1 MITVPKPTGTSKT
14 IGAAGIRWAASKVG
28 TVESPAWSNH
38 IFAWTDVA
46 PSLQGEPWCA
56 GFVTDAWARQGIDL
70 RRWVDNPYYCPS
82 LEAWAKGRHIWHSYG
97 SGYDPHPGDL
107 AIMGRSMAT
116 HVGLAAPAAGNYSG
130 YRQIEGNTVAEGAG
144 GSQTNGNGVW
154 VRYRGSFIRGW
165 VDMHALIG
173 QLVKGGKI
181 TLASGTSSGN
191 TDPVAAKKAFSF
203 AVMMTAVPTTAKA
216 KYPGR
221 FSGNVRIA
229 QTLMAAQSEMRFCNT
244 DGIWTTKTTRAYKT
258 WQRALGYRGSDA
270 DGIPGRDSLAKLV
283 ARGGY
288 TLI

>member
-14 IGAAGIRWAASKVG
+14 IGTAGIRWASSKVG

-38 IFAWTDVA
+38 IFAWTDVC

-56 GFVTDAWARQGIDL
+56 AFAVDMLARQGIDL
-70 RRWVDNPYYCPS
+70 RRYVDNPYYTPS
-82 LEAWAKGRHIWHSYG
+82 LESWAKRWGIWHAYG
-97 SGYDPHPGDL
+97 SGYNPQPGDIS
-107 AIMGRSMAT
+107 IMGRGHAT
-116 HVGLAAPAAGNYSG
+116 HAGCPAPTAGNYSG

-144 GSQTNGNGVW
+144 GSQTNGNGLW

-165 VDMHALIG
+165 ISLAGLIAK
-173 QLVKGGKI
+173 LAKDGKI
-181 TLASGTSSGN
+181 TLAAGTSSGN
-191 TDPVAAKKAFSF
+191 TDTVAAKKAFSF
-203 AVMMTAVPTTAKA
+203 AVMMTAVPKTAKA
-216 KYPGR
+216 KHPGR

-244 DGIWTTKTTRAYKT
+244 NGIWTTKTTRAYSI
-258 WQRALGYRGSDA
+258 WQKALGYRGSDA

-283 ARGGY
+283 RRGGY

>member
-1 MITVPKPTGTSKT
+1 MITVPKPAGT
-14 IGAAGIRWAASKVG
+14 AATLGVAAVRWASSKAG
-28 TVESPAWSNH
+28 TIESPAWSNH
-38 IFAWTDVA
+38 IFAWADVA

-82 LEAWAKGRHIWHSYG
+82 IESWAKRRHIWHSYG

-116 HVGLAAPAAGNYSG
+116 HVGLAAPTSGSYAG

-154 VRYRGSFIRGW
+154 VRYRGGFIRGW

-173 QLVKGGKI
+173 QLVKAGSI
-181 TLASGTSSGN
+181 TLSGAGTSGN
-191 TDPVAAKKAFSF
+191 TAATKPVKAFAF
-203 AVMMTAVPTTAKA
+203 AVMMTAVPKAPKA

-229 QTLMAAQSEMRFCNT
+229 QQLMAAQSEMRFCNT
-244 DGIWTTKTTRAYKT
+244 DGIWTTKTTRAYRV
-258 WQRALGYRGSDA
+258 WQKALGYRGADA
-270 DGIPGRDSLAKLV
+270 DGIPGRDSLRRLV